1 MKKLE
6 LKQIIKEEINK
17 ILKENT
23 SQDIITFLETNGFI
37 KIRNREEYLKVIP
50 ILTQA
55 GYSLVGDKFPIKIT
69 PFDVGYGQRRQP
81 RKNSIY
87 LTRYTIDPKYDK
99 KKWLWIADVLDKNN
113 IDDRFPIGKPYAL

>member
-1 MKKLE
+1 MKKSE
-6 LKQIIKEEINK
+6 SKQIIKEEIN
-17 ILKENT
+17 
-23 SQDIITFLETNGFI
+23 TFLETNGFI

-50 ILTQA
+50 ILTQV
-55 GYSLVGDKFPIKIT
+55 GYSLVGDEFPIKIT
-69 PFDVGYGQRRQP
+69 PFDVGYGKRKQP

>member
-1 MKKLE
+1 MKKSE
-6 LKQIIKEEINK
+6 LRQIIREEITK
-17 ILKENT
+17 TLKENT
-23 SQDIITFLETNGFI
+23 SQDTITFLETNGFI
-37 KIRNREEYLKVIP
+37 KIRNKEEYLKVIP

-87 LTRYTIDPKYDK
+87 LTRHTTGPKYDE